1 MLLLL
6 PVFLLII
13 LNLFSNTFAAPTET
27 WNKRPSQFRMQV
39 YSRPFRKGTVQ
50 HIRTYIEGIHKK
62 KEINTIESLHTK
74 SLAPSQSPCWNLS
87 SKRVGSYEL
96 NDPLVKVTFYRV
108 SKKKNNNVGL
118 CFNLAFSLRI
128 VKALHQPFIKIQPFL
143 GIMY

>member
-13 LNLFSNTFAAPTET
+13 SNLFSNTFAAPPET

-62 KEINTIESLHTK
+62 KK
-74 SLAPSQSPCWNLS
+74 
-87 SKRVGSYEL
+87 
-96 NDPLVKVTFYRV
+96 
-108 SKKKNNNVGL
+108 
-118 CFNLAFSLRI
+118 
-128 VKALHQPFIKIQPFL
+128 
-143 GIMY
+143 